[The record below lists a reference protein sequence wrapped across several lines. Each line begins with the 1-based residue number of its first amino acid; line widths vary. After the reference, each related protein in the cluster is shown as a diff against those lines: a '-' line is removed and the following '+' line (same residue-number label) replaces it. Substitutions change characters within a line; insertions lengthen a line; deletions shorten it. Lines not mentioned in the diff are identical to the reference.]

1 MFDFFKKKK
10 DPVEESG
17 KLEMNKEMFLS
28 TMKVITDYT
37 QRDVIKIE
45 LSNDE
50 CSIFDSK
57 FGGLPYLGVDDEVPL
72 STDNKQLRLLGQI
85 NFADLPMNSYQLEA
99 GLLHFWAMDNDLYG
113 LDFENMIS
121 QAESRVI
128 YYSSIDKTV
137 SESQILNKYHPEGE
151 GYFPIVDNF
160 KLHFIGG
167 EEGISI
173 GDYHFDG
180 LFTQEWNNLY
190 PNNLISSYY
199 DLPDEILY
207 EDEFNEFS
215 GFGHKMFG
223 YPAFTQE
230 DPRSSEKY
238 DDYILLLQIDSVGIG
253 DKEIMW
259 GDSGICNFFITKK
272 DLENK
277 NFSKVLYNWDCY

>member
-1 MFDFFKKKK
+1 MAKK
-10 DPVEESG
+10 E
-17 KLEMNKEMFLS
+17 
-28 TMKVITDYT
+28 
-37 QRDVIKIE
+37 
-45 LSNDE
+45 
-50 CSIFDSK
+50 
-57 FGGLPYLGVDDEVPL
+57 
-72 STDNKQLRLLGQI
+72 
-85 NFADLPMNSYQLEA
+85 
-99 GLLHFWAMDNDLYG
+99 
-113 LDFENMIS
+113 
-121 QAESRVI
+121 
-128 YYSSIDKTV
+128 
-137 SESQILNKYHPEGE
+137 
-151 GYFPIVDNF
+151 
-160 KLHFIGG
+160 
-167 EEGISI
+167 
-173 GDYHFDG
+173 YHFDG

>member
-1 MFDFFKKKK
+1 
-10 DPVEESG
+10 
-17 KLEMNKEMFLS
+17 
-28 TMKVITDYT
+28 
-37 QRDVIKIE
+37 
-45 LSNDE
+45 
-50 CSIFDSK
+50 
-57 FGGLPYLGVDDEVPL
+57 
-72 STDNKQLRLLGQI
+72 
-85 NFADLPMNSYQLEA
+85 MNSYQLEA
-99 GLLHFWAMDNDLYG
+99 GLLQFWAMDNDLYG

-173 GDYHFDG
+173 GDYH
-180 LFTQEWNNLY
+180 
-190 PNNLISSYY
+190 
-199 DLPDEILY
+199 
-207 EDEFNEFS
+207 EFNEFS

>member
-1 MFDFFKKKK
+1 
-10 DPVEESG
+10 
-17 KLEMNKEMFLS
+17 MNKEMFLS

-99 GLLHFWAMDNDLYG
+99 GLLQFWAMDNDLYG

-173 GDYHFDG
+173 GDYHLMVYLHKNG
-180 LFTQEWNNLY
+180 ITYTQ
-190 PNNLISSYY
+190 I
-199 DLPDEILY
+199 I
-207 EDEFNEFS
+207 
-215 GFGHKMFG
+215 
-223 YPAFTQE
+223 
-230 DPRSSEKY
+230 
-238 DDYILLLQIDSVGIG
+238 
-253 DKEIMW
+253 
-259 GDSGICNFFITKK
+259 
-272 DLENK
+272 
-277 NFSKVLYNWDCY
+277 